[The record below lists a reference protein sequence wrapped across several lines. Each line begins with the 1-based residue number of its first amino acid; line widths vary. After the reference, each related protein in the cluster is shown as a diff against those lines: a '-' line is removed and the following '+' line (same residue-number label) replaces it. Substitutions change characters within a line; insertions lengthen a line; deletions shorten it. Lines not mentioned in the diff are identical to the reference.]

1 MEKIFFGKS
10 FIRSIPV
17 YLVCSILSLAV
28 VSTAL
33 GIPARLGKIPDNG
46 ANFRCGT
53 CHINP
58 AGGGPR
64 NPFGI
69 DYGRVAV
76 AAGDKYTS
84 ELGKLDSDGDGF
96 TNDQEFAAGT
106 HPGNPNSKPAVI
118 ASQQEQTEAAKAGGK
133 SILLLSKYLYVAG
146 RLVALVGF
154 ALILI
159 QYVLSSRIR
168 FIERKAGLDRL
179 FIVHRKFG
187 LLGFAF
193 IFAHPILLFI
203 PPIMQGRIP
212 PFPLLKILGILT
224 LLILVATAG
233 AAMFYRKL
241 NLKYET
247 WKNVHRVGYVI
258 FPMGFIHSFF
268 MGSHLS
274 RWWQLRAIW
283 IFMACVYVAVLI
295 YKIWNWSYV
304 RRHPFKVVGISQE
317 SHDVWSLHF
326 DGKHRNYKPGQFMIV
341 QLERDGKVSESHP
354 FTISSSPTED
364 RLSISVKSVGDFTDT
379 IGDTKIS
386 GTAYIDAPYGVFS
399 FLNHDAQ
406 DLVFIAGGI
415 GITPL
420 MSMLR
425 YIHTMKLER
434 NVTLIWGN
442 KTEKDIVF
450 KDELDKMAAEMP
462 SLKVVH
468 IMSAQDDWPGEKG
481 RVDAEKLKKHVS
493 DFQDSQFFL
502 CGPPV
507 MMISVEK
514 TLKSLG
520 VSGKRIHYERFA
532 LR

>member
-1 MEKIFFGKS
+1 MEKVFFGKS
-10 FIRSIPV
+10 VIRYVLV
-17 YLVCSILSLAV
+17 YSVLSLAV
-28 VSTAL
+28 ASTAL
-33 GIPARLGKIPDNG
+33 GIPPRLGKIPDKG
-46 ANFRCGT
+46 ANFRCST
-53 CHINP
+53 CHVNP
-58 AGGGPR
+58 AGGGER
-64 NPFGI
+64 NSFGK
-69 DYGRVAV
+69 DYRRVAV

-84 ELGKLDSDGDGF
+84 ELGELDSDGDGF

-106 HPGNPNSKPAVI
+106 HPGDPNSKPAAI
-118 ASQQEQTEAAKAGGK
+118 TSQPEQTEAAEVTEK
-133 SILLLSKYLYVAG
+133 SGLPLGKYLYIAG
-146 RLVALVGF
+146 RLMGLVGF

-159 QYVLSSRIR
+159 QYVLSSRIK
-168 FIERKAGLDRL
+168 FIERKAGLDKL

-193 IFAHPILLFI
+193 VFVHPILLFI
-203 PPIMQGRIP
+203 PSIIQGRIP
-212 PFPLLKILGILT
+212 LFPPLKILGILT
-224 LLILVATAG
+224 LLILMATAG

-247 WKNVHRVGYVI
+247 WKNIHRIGYVI

-268 MGSHLS
+268 MGSDLS
-274 RWWQLRAIW
+274 RWWQLKALW
-283 IFMACVYVAVLI
+283 IFMACVYIAVLI

-304 RRHPFKVVGISQE
+304 RRHPFKVVEVSQE
-317 SHDVWSLHF
+317 THDVWSLYF
-326 DGKHRNYKPGQFMIV
+326 EGKHRNYKPGQFMII

-364 RLSISVKSVGDFTDT
+364 RLSISVKSVGDFTAT
-379 IGDTKIS
+379 IGDTKVS
-386 GTAYIDAPYGVFS
+386 ETAYIDAPYGVFS

-425 YIHTMKLER
+425 YIYGMKLER

-442 KTEKDIVF
+442 KTEKDIAF
-450 KDELDKMAAEMP
+450 RDELDSMAAEMP

-468 IMSAQDDWPGEKG
+468 VMSAQDDWPGEKG
-481 RVDAEKLKKHVS
+481 RVDAEKLRRHVS
-493 DFQDSQFFL
+493 NSQDSQFFL

-507 MMISVEK
+507 MMVSVEK
-514 TLKSLG
+514 TLRSLG
-520 VSGKRIHYERFA
+520 ASGKRIHYERFA